1 MEYISIC
8 IFSNTCQYFPTVFPN
23 TFQYSFSSTCILKLS
38 YRSIVEFLTK
48 RTMGIREEEVQ
59 SGEESDVNLVFLA
72 VVRAASQE
80 GYNVFRSGH
89 VSEVELNKVQD
100 ATHVRAKSLPRLKK
114 KTTKLDWSSI
124 IQDQVRNAIM
134 WLDFCL
140 VFWIQLAPTSTQH
153 PQAAIPR
160 SRDGTSH
167 PERPRKILDL

>member
-1 MEYISIC
+1 MLNIPDE
-8 IFSNTCQYFPTVFPN
+8 FSYC
-23 TFQYSFSSTCILKLS
+23 
-38 YRSIVEFLTK
+38 SIVDFLTK
-48 RTMGIREEEVQ
+48 RTIEIREEGV
-59 SGEESDVNLVFLA
+59 SIFTCGGE
-72 VVRAASQE
+72 ASQE